1 MKHYNAETKHTAK
14 VRLSSKFDV
23 SVAYKYPG
31 VIFKNIVTATVG
43 AHGSN
48 LLSDKRSF
56 KFGAQA
62 EFNV

>member
-1 MKHYNAETKHTAK
+1 
-14 VRLSSKFDV
+14 VRVSSNFDV